1 MKQQSRRKQ
10 ASDDAGPI
18 HLIVEGIE
26 LAAVLEGVEDEGNQ
40 AENVEMNGTRR
51 VPAAHENEKS
61 DEEVQKADEAA
72 VIFDGIGFFRWS
84 GDDGSFKLAAIA
96 RQFVAD
102 LSPKPG
108 VPEAAG
114 DLHLRVNGNVV
125 NGDQEV
131 AGANT
136 GLRGGGI
143 GRQLPGLDAGCGVQP
158 SYPVIG
164 GLKTLALDKVQPGKN
179 HRR

>member
-1 MKQQSRRKQ
+1 
-10 ASDDAGPI
+10 
-18 HLIVEGIE
+18 
-26 LAAVLEGVEDEGNQ
+26 
-40 AENVEMNGTRR
+40 MNGTRR

-61 DEEVQKADEAA
+61 DEEVQKADEAT
-72 VIFDGIGFFRWS
+72 VIFDGIGFFRRG
-84 GDDGSFKLAAIA
+84 GDDRSFKLAAIA

-136 GLRGGGI
+136 GLGGGGI
-143 GRQLPGLDAGCGVQP
+143 GSQFPSLSAGGSVEPG
-158 SYPVIG
+158 YPVIW
-164 GLKTLALDKVQPGKN
+164 GLKGLALHEVQPGKD

>member
-10 ASDDAGPI
+10 ARDDAGPI

-40 AENVEMNGTRR
+40 AENVEMNGTRG
-51 VPAAHENEKS
+51 VPPAHENEES
-61 DEEVQKADEAA
+61 DEKVQKADEAA
-72 VIFDGIGFFRWS
+72 VSFDGIGLFRRG

-96 RQFVAD
+96 RQFVAH
-102 LSPKPG
+102 LGPKAG

-125 NGDQEV
+125 N
-131 AGANT
+131 
-136 GLRGGGI
+136 
-143 GRQLPGLDAGCGVQP
+143 
-158 SYPVIG
+158 
-164 GLKTLALDKVQPGKN
+164 
-179 HRR
+179 